1 MVKYIHPLL
10 FMSKEVTTAC
20 QPKVCPGQLQSV
32 SWAAPRCVW
41 AAPRCVWAIWGKN
54 AGSALTFFTM
64 VNVGF
69 RVLHLQTL
77 NIKPQYWA
85 GI

>member
-1 MVKYIHPLL
+1 
-10 FMSKEVTTAC
+10 MSKEVTTAC
-20 QPKVCPGQLQSV
+20 QPKVCPGQLQDV
-32 SWAAPRCVW
+32 SGQLQDVSGQSG
-41 AAPRCVWAIWGKN
+41 GKMQ
-54 AGSALTFFTM
+54 AVPLHFTM

-77 NIKPQYWA
+77 NPQEPEVIKR